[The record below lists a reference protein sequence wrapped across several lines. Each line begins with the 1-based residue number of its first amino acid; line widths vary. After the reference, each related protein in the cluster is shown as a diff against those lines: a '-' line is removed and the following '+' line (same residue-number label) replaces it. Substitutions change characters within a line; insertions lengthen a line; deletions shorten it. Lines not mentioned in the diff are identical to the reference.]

1 MNKKETNYE
10 GGADLLSDGAVKDLG
25 NIALRAI
32 QMEVDLAGVPRVPRL
47 PNGEVEDDVQHS
59 YSLAILAPELR
70 KKLYPHLD
78 NNKVQGFANAHELL
92 EIATGDVATFNLTK
106 KQLEEKRRREEKAK
120 KELLERLT
128 LMPELKQNL
137 EEYERRNTPEA
148 RFVRAV
154 DKILPVAMD
163 IVGQGV
169 RVVEE
174 DYGVSNLEDLQKN
187 HDDLIAGF
195 RTSFGEEFPELVQ
208 LYEHLAREF
217 EEKYKEEKAKKPEVK
232 LPERPSQLVE
242 VERKFLIDLESLP
255 FNPEDFEHTTI
266 RQGYL
271 AVSDDGSE
279 TRIRDFGNDQR
290 FELTVKSNGTVAREE
305 KNIQI
310 DKEVF
315 ESLWPLTLGR
325 RIEKTRYYIPYVD
338 PEGDKHTIELDVYH
352 GPSHLNGLCTAE
364 VEFEGRETE
373 ATLRADTFQPPEWF
387 GEDISSNPSYKN
399 RSLASHAP
407 HSPMNLSDI
416 SM

>member
-1 MNKKETNYE
+1 
-10 GGADLLSDGAVKDLG
+10 
-25 NIALRAI
+25 
-32 QMEVDLAGVPRVPRL
+32 MEVDLAGVPRVPRL

-137 EEYERRNTPEA
+137 EEYERRGTPEA

-174 DYGVSNLEDLQKN
+174 DYGVSNLEDLQKA
-187 HDDLIAGF
+187 HTDLIANF
-195 RTSFGEEFPELVQ
+195 DRRFGDEFPELVQ

-242 VERKFLIDLESLP
+242 VERKFLIDLKSLP
-255 FNPEDFEHTTI
+255 FDLEDFEHTTI

-271 AVSDDGSE
+271 AIGDDGSE

-310 DKEVF
+310 GKEVF
-315 ESLWPLTLGR
+315 ESLWPLTLER

-338 PEGDKHTIELDVYH
+338 PEGNKHTIELDVYRE
-352 GPSHLNGLCTAE
+352 PSHLDGLCTAE
-364 VEFEGRETE
+364 VEFKGRETE

-399 RSLASHAP
+399 KSLASHAP

>member
-10 GGADLLSDGAVKDLG
+10 GGADLLDDGAVKKLG
-25 NIALRAI
+25 EIALQAI
-32 QMEVDLAGVPRVPRL
+32 RTESDLAEVKRVPRL
-47 PNGEVEDDVQHS
+47 PNGEREDDVQHS

-70 KKLYPHLD
+70 ARLYPHLD
-78 NNKVQGFANAHELL
+78 NDKIQSFANAHELL
-92 EIATGDVATFNLTK
+92 EIATGDVATFNLTE
-106 KQLEEKRRREEKAK
+106 KQLEEKHRREQQAKEKLMK
-120 KELLERLT
+120 RLT
-128 LMPELKQNL
+128 PELKQNL
-137 EEYERRNTPEA
+137 EEYERQDTPEA

-154 DKILPVAMD
+154 DKILPVGMD

-174 DYGVSNLEDLQKN
+174 DYGVSNLEDLQKA
-187 HDDLIAGF
+187 HTDLIANF
-195 RTSFGEEFPELVQ
+195 DRRFGEEFPKLVQ
-208 LYEHLAREF
+208 IYTHLAREF
-217 EEKYKEEKAKKPEVK
+217 ENKYREEKAKKPETK
-232 LPERPSQLVE
+232 LPERPNQLVE

-255 FNPEDFEHTTI
+255 FDPEGFEHTTI

-290 FELTVKSNGTVAREE
+290 FELTVKSNGTVARKE

-315 ESLWPLTLGR
+315 ESLWPLTLER

-338 PEGDKHTIELDVYH
+338 PEGDKHTIELDIYH

-407 HSPMNLSDI
+407 HSPMNLSNI

>member
-1 MNKKETNYE
+1 
-10 GGADLLSDGAVKDLG
+10 
-25 NIALRAI
+25 
-32 QMEVDLAGVPRVPRL
+32 
-47 PNGEVEDDVQHS
+47 
-59 YSLAILAPELR
+59 
-70 KKLYPHLD
+70 
-78 NNKVQGFANAHELL
+78 
-92 EIATGDVATFNLTK
+92 
-106 KQLEEKRRREEKAK
+106 
-120 KELLERLT
+120 
-128 LMPELKQNL
+128 MPELKQNL
-137 EEYERRNTPEA
+137 EEYERRDTPEA

-195 RTSFGEEFPELVQ
+195 RTSFGDEFPELVQ

-217 EEKYKEEKAKKPEVK
+217 ENKYKEEKAKKPEVK

-255 FNPEDFEHTTI
+255 FNPEDFKHTTI

-290 FELTVKSNGTVAREE
+290 FELTVKSNGTVARKE

-310 DKEVF
+310 NKEVF
-315 ESLWPLTLGR
+315 ESLWPLTLER

-338 PEGDKHTIELDVYH
+338 QEGDKHTIELDIYH
-352 GPSHLNGLCTAE
+352 GPSHLNGLA
-364 VEFEGRETE
+364 RILA
-373 ATLRADTFQPPEWF
+373 ATQATRID
-387 GEDISSNPSYKN
+387 
-399 RSLASHAP
+399 R
-407 HSPMNLSDI
+407 
-416 SM
+416 

>member
-1 MNKKETNYE
+1 M
-10 GGADLLSDGAVKDLG
+10 
-25 NIALRAI
+25 
-32 QMEVDLAGVPRVPRL
+32 
-47 PNGEVEDDVQHS
+47 
-59 YSLAILAPELR
+59 
-70 KKLYPHLD
+70 
-78 NNKVQGFANAHELL
+78 
-92 EIATGDVATFNLTK
+92 ATFNLTE
-106 KQLEEKRRREEKAK
+106 KQLEEKHRREQQAKEKLMK
-120 KELLERLT
+120 RLT
-128 LMPELKQNL
+128 PELKQNL
-137 EEYERRNTPEA
+137 EEYEHQDTPEA

-154 DKILPVAMD
+154 DKILPVGMD

-174 DYGVSNLEDLQKN
+174 DYGVSNLEDLQKA
-187 HDDLIAGF
+187 HTDLIANF
-195 RTSFGEEFPELVQ
+195 DRRFGEEFPELVQ

-217 EEKYKEEKAKKPEVK
+217 EKKYKEEKAKKPETK
-232 LPERPSQLVE
+232 LPERPNQLVE

-255 FNPEDFEHTTI
+255 FDPEYFEYTTI

-271 AVSDDGSE
+271 AIGDDGSE

-315 ESLWPLTLGR
+315 ESLWPLTLER

-338 PEGDKHTIELDVYH
+338 PEGDKHTIELDIYH

-373 ATLRADTFQPPEWF
+373 ATLRADTFQPPKWF
-387 GEDISSNPSYKN
+387 GKDISSNPSYKN
-399 RSLASHAP
+399 KSLASHAP
-407 HSPMNLSDI
+407 HGHMELSGI

>member
-1 MNKKETNYE
+1 
-10 GGADLLSDGAVKDLG
+10 
-25 NIALRAI
+25 
-32 QMEVDLAGVPRVPRL
+32 MEVDLAGVPRVPRL

-137 EEYERRNTPEA
+137 EEYERRDTPEA

-217 EEKYKEEKAKKPEVK
+217 EGKYKEEKAKKPEVK

-242 VERKFLIDLESLP
+242 VERKFLINPESLP
-255 FNPEDFEHTTI
+255 FDPEDFEHTTI

-315 ESLWPLTLGR
+315 ESLWSLTL
-325 RIEKTRYYIPYVD
+325 
-338 PEGDKHTIELDVYH
+338 
-352 GPSHLNGLCTAE
+352 
-364 VEFEGRETE
+364 
-373 ATLRADTFQPPEWF
+373 
-387 GEDISSNPSYKN
+387 
-399 RSLASHAP
+399 
-407 HSPMNLSDI
+407 
-416 SM
+416 

>member
-137 EEYERRNTPEA
+137 EEYERRDTPEA

-232 LPERPSQLVE
+232 LPERPNQLVE
-242 VERKFLIDLESLP
+242 VERKFLIDLKSLP
-255 FNPEDFEHTTI
+255 FDPKDFEHTTI

-290 FELTVKSNGTVAREE
+290 FELTVKSNGTVARKE

-315 ESLWPLTLGR
+315 ESLWPLTLER

-338 PEGDKHTIELDVYH
+338 PEGEKHTIELDVYH

-399 RSLASHAP
+399 RSLASHSP

>member
-10 GGADLLSDGAVKDLG
+10 GGADLLSNDNVKELG
-25 NIALRAI
+25 KIALQAI
-32 QMEVDLAGVPRVPRL
+32 RVESDLAEVKRVPRL
-47 PNGEVEDDVQHS
+47 PNGEREDDVQHS

-70 KKLYPHLD
+70 AQLYPHLD
-78 NNKVQGFANAHELL
+78 NDKIQSFANAHELL
-92 EIATGDVATFNLTK
+92 EIATGDVATFDLTEA
-106 KQLEEKRRREEKAK
+106 QLKEKHQREQQAKEKLMK
-120 KELLERLT
+120 RLT
-128 LMPELKQNL
+128 PELQQNL
-137 EEYERRNTPEA
+137 EEYERQNTPEA

-174 DYGVSNLEDLQKN
+174 DYGVSNLEDLQKA
-187 HDDLIAGF
+187 HTDLIANF
-195 RTSFGEEFPELVQ
+195 DRRFGDEFPELVQ

-217 EEKYKEEKAKKPEVK
+217 ENKYKEEKAKKPEVK

-255 FNPEDFEHTTI
+255 FNPEGFEHTTI

-290 FELTVKSNGTVAREE
+290 FELTVKSNGTVARKE

-315 ESLWPLTLGR
+315 ESLWPLTLER

-338 PEGDKHTIELDVYH
+338 PEGDKHTIELDIYH

-399 RSLASHAP
+399 RSLASHSP

>member
-1 MNKKETNYE
+1 
-10 GGADLLSDGAVKDLG
+10 
-25 NIALRAI
+25 
-32 QMEVDLAGVPRVPRL
+32 MEVDLAGVPRVPRL

-92 EIATGDVATFNLTK
+92 EIATGDVATFDLTEA
-106 KQLEEKRRREEKAK
+106 QLKEKHQREQQAKEKLMK
-120 KELLERLT
+120 RLT
-128 LMPELKQNL
+128 PELQQNL
-137 EEYERRNTPEA
+137 EEYERQNTPEA

-174 DYGVSNLEDLQKN
+174 DYGVSNLEDLQKA
-187 HDDLIAGF
+187 HTDLIANF
-195 RTSFGEEFPELVQ
+195 DRRFGDEFPELVQ

-217 EEKYKEEKAKKPEVK
+217 ENKYKEEKAKKPEVK

-290 FELTVKSNGTVAREE
+290 FELTVKSNGTVARKE

-315 ESLWPLTLGR
+315 ESLWSLTLER

-338 PEGDKHTIELDVYH
+338 PEGDKHTIELDIYH
-352 GPSHLNGLCTAE
+352 EPSHLNGLCTAE
-364 VEFEGRETE
+364 VEFKGRETE

-387 GEDISSNPSYKN
+387 GKDISSNPSYKN

>member
-10 GGADLLSDGAVKDLG
+10 GGADLLSDGAVKKLG
-25 NIALRAI
+25 KITLQAI
-32 QMEVDLAGVPRVPRL
+32 RIESDLAEVKRVPRL
-47 PNGEVEDDVQHS
+47 SNGEREDDVQHS

-70 KKLYPHLD
+70 IRLYPHLD
-78 NNKVQGFANAHELL
+78 NDKIQSFANAHELL
-92 EIATGDVATFNLTK
+92 EIATGDVATFDLTEA
-106 KQLEEKRRREEKAK
+106 QLKEKHQREQQAKEKLMK
-120 KELLERLT
+120 RLT
-128 LMPELKQNL
+128 PELQQNL
-137 EEYERRNTPEA
+137 EEYERQDTPEA

-174 DYGVSNLEDLQKN
+174 DYGVSNLEDLQKA
-187 HDDLIAGF
+187 HTDLIANF
-195 RTSFGEEFPELVQ
+195 DRRFGDEFPELVQ

-255 FNPEDFEHTTI
+255 FNPENFEHTTI

-290 FELTVKSNGTVAREE
+290 FELTVKSNGTVARKE

-310 DKEVF
+310 NKEVF

-399 RSLASHAP
+399 RSLASHSP